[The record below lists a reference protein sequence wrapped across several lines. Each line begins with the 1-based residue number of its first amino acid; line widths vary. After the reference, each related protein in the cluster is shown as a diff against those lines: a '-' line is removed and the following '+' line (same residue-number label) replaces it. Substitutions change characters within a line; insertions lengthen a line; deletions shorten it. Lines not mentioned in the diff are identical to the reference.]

1 MTDNPTGSASRAV
14 DMLGV
19 IRQTLAGN
27 PVMVKELRGRMRG
40 ARAFII
46 LTIYLGILVT
56 LVSLV
61 YFAFTASSRG
71 LMAPEIRQNL
81 GKIIFGVVVAMELF
95 LVIFVSP
102 GLTAGAISSERE
114 QQTLDLLRTTLLPA
128 RSLVFGKLLAALSFI
143 FMLLLATLPLQSL
156 TFLFGGIAREEF
168 IIANILLMVSALA
181 YTSLG
186 MVFSSIFKRTLVATV
201 LAYACAIFI
210 VFGLPILVY
219 TVILSMSVFLTN
231 IGQLTQNMETL
242 LVMIGWL
249 IIAVNPLTTVAITE
263 VILIEQR
270 SIFLATVPLN
280 GDTNYLILSPWIGYS
295 LIYLLLSL
303 LFIFLS
309 IRFTRQAER

>member
-61 YFAFTASSRG
+61 YFVFTASSRG

-186 MVFSSIFKRTLVATV
+186 MVFSSIFKRTLFATV

>member
-186 MVFSSIFKRTLVATV
+186 MVFSSIFKRTLFATV

>member
-1 MTDNPTGSASRAV
+1 MAENTAGSASRAGDV
-14 DMLGV
+14 LGS
-19 IRQTLAGN
+19 ILQKLGEN
-27 PVMVKELRGRMRG
+27 PVTVKELRGRMRG
-40 ARAFII
+40 ARAFVI

-61 YFAFTASSRG
+61 YFGFTASSRG
-71 LMAPEIRQNL
+71 LMAPEIRQNM
-81 GKIIFGVVVAMELF
+81 GKVIFGVVVTMELF

-114 QQTLDLLRTTLLPA
+114 QQTFDLLRTTLLPA

-168 IIANILLMVSALA
+168 IIANILLVISALA

-186 MVFSSIFKRTLVATV
+186 LVFSSLFKRTLVATV
-201 LAYACAIFI
+201 LAYASAILV

-219 TVILSMSVFLTN
+219 AVVLSMSVFLSN
-231 IGQLTQNMETL
+231 VGQLTHNIEVL
-242 LVMIGWL
+242 LVIIGWL
-249 IIAVNPLTTVAITE
+249 IIAINPLATVIATE
-263 VILIEQR
+263 IILIEQR
-270 SIFLATVPLN
+270 SVFLANLPLN
-280 GDTNYLILSPWIGYS
+280 GDTNFLIISPWIGYS

-309 IRFTRQAER
+309 IHFTRQAER